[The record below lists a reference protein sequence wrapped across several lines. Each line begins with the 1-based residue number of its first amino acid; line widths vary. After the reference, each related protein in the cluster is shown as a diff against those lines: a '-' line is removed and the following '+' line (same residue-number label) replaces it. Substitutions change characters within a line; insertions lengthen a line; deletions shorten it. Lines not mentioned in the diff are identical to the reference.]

1 LNDRT
6 LGAEV
11 LQISPDGLRVRAG
24 DREYTLAFA
33 RHPALETAP
42 ITGVL
47 HVEMPDSGHLLWPDL
62 GVTIAIDTLEPLDP
76 LWFLK

>member
-33 RHPALETAP
+33 RHPAL
-42 ITGVL
+42 
-47 HVEMPDSGHLLWPDL
+47 
-62 GVTIAIDTLEPLDP
+62 
-76 LWFLK
+76 